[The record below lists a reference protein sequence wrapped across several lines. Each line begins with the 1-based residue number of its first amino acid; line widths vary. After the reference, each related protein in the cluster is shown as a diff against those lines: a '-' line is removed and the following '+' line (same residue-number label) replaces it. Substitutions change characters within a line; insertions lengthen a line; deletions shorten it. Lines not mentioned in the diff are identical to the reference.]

1 LKTTASE
8 PGEIGE
14 TLTFS
19 LAEVLTA
26 AILKPLRDA
35 LRNTMQSVTSKVN
48 PIPQDYGTVTPYLIV
63 NGVPRLIDFL
73 KETFHAEEK
82 ARINDKEN
90 HIGHAEV
97 KIGNSMVMMADST
110 PQYTPIPS
118 QLYVYVDNVDDTFK
132 RGMKAGGTSEQEPTT
147 QFYGDRT
154 AAVKDPTG
162 NIWWIATHVEDLS
175 PQEMEKR
182 MKGKGFTGDTLTP
195 T

>member
-1 LKTTASE
+1 LKTTATE

-90 HIGHAEV
+90 HVGHAEV

-118 QLYVYVDNVDDTFK
+118 QLYVYVDTVDDTFK
-132 RGMKAGGTSEQEPTT
+132 RGIKAGGTSEQEPTT

-175 PQEMEKR
+175 PQEMEER

>member
-1 LKTTASE
+1 
-8 PGEIGE
+8 
-14 TLTFS
+14 
-19 LAEVLTA
+19 
-26 AILKPLRDA
+26 
-35 LRNTMQSVTSKVN
+35 MQSVTSKVN

-73 KETFHAEEK
+73 KETFHAEER
-82 ARINDKEN
+82 ARINDKKD
-90 HIGHAEV
+90 HVGHAEV

-110 PQYTPIPS
+110 TQYTPIPS
-118 QLYVYVDNVDDTFK
+118 QLYVYVDNVDDAY
-132 RGMKAGGTSEQEPTT
+132 RRAMRAGGTSEQEPTT

-162 NIWWIATHVEDLS
+162 NVWWIATHVEDLS

-182 MKGKGFTGDTLTP
+182 MKDKGFASDTLTP

>member
-1 LKTTASE
+1 MKTTASE

-73 KETFHAEEK
+73 KETFHAEER
-82 ARINDKEN
+82 ARINDKKD
-90 HIGHAEV
+90 HVGHAEV

-110 PQYTPIPS
+110 PQYSPIPS
-118 QLYVYVDNVDDTFK
+118 QLYVYVDNVDDAY
-132 RGMKAGGTSEQEPTT
+132 RRAMKAGGTSEQEPTT

>member
-1 LKTTASE
+1 
-8 PGEIGE
+8 
-14 TLTFS
+14 
-19 LAEVLTA
+19 
-26 AILKPLRDA
+26 
-35 LRNTMQSVTSKVN
+35 MQSVTIKVN

-73 KETFHAEEK
+73 KETFHAEER
-82 ARINDKEN
+82 ARINDKKD
-90 HIGHAEV
+90 HVGHAEV

-118 QLYVYVDNVDDTFK
+118 QLYVYVDNVDDAY
-132 RGMKAGGTSEQEPTT
+132 RRAMRAGGTSEQEPTT

-162 NIWWIATHVEDLS
+162 NVWWIATHVEDLS

-182 MKGKGFTGDTLTP
+182 MKDKGFASDTLTP

>member
-1 LKTTASE
+1 
-8 PGEIGE
+8 
-14 TLTFS
+14 
-19 LAEVLTA
+19 
-26 AILKPLRDA
+26 
-35 LRNTMQSVTSKVN
+35 MQSVTSKVN

-73 KETFHAEEK
+73 KETFHAEER
-82 ARINDKEN
+82 ARINDKKD
-90 HIGHAEV
+90 HVGHAEV

-118 QLYVYVDNVDDTFK
+118 QLYVYVDNVDDAYR
-132 RGMKAGGTSEQEPTT
+132 RGMRAGGTSEQEPTT

-154 AAVKDPTG
+154 AAVRDPTG
-162 NIWWIATHVEDLS
+162 NVWWIATHVEDLS

-182 MKGKGFTGDTLTP
+182 MKDKGFASDTITP

>member
-1 LKTTASE
+1 MQ
-8 PGEIGE
+8 
-14 TLTFS
+14 
-19 LAEVLTA
+19 
-26 AILKPLRDA
+26 AI
-35 LRNTMQSVTSKVN
+35 TSKVN

-73 KETFHAEEK
+73 KETFHAEER
-82 ARINDKEN
+82 ARINDKKD
-90 HIGHAEV
+90 HVGHAEV

-110 PQYTPIPS
+110 TQYTPIPS
-118 QLYVYVDNVDDTFK
+118 QLYVYVDNVDDAY
-132 RGMKAGGTSEQEPTT
+132 RRAMRAGGTSEQEPTT

-162 NIWWIATHVEDLS
+162 NVWWIATHVEDLS

-182 MKGKGFTGDTLTP
+182 MKDKGFASDTLTP